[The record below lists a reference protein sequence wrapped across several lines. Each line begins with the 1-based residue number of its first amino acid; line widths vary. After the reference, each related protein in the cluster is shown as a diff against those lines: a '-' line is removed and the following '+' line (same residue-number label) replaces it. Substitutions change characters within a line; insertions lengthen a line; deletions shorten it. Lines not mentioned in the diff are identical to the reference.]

1 MKTKST
7 QNLTGIIIAALSATL
22 SAVGAGNTP
31 GGFTTEPDK
40 TMAAA
45 HESFVKK
52 DMNKAAE
59 QVHKAAA
66 TVKKESES
74 VAAGAKDGMRK
85 AGAELDELGDSVKNG
100 TVKSEAELKKTF
112 AKVDHQI
119 ADCWHKTAAE
129 SKKSGK
135 DSTADLAKAGTSL
148 ENSAKWSGNK
158 LKEGTQSSVD
168 AIKKAG
174 KATGQGIKTGA
185 EEVGKWFQ
193 NLGDGISDLGKKL

>member
-1 MKTKST
+1 MSMKSIARMNGLLLVALMARVST
-7 QNLTGIIIAALSATL
+7 VVAQAPGD
-22 SAVGAGNTP
+22 AG
-31 GGFTTEPDK
+31 GEPDRSM
-40 TMAAA
+40 TAA

-52 DMNKAAE
+52 DAKKASE
-59 QVHKAAA
+59 QIHKAAGY
-66 TVKKESES
+66 VKQESDKVTKSAKE
-74 VAAGAKDGMRK
+74 AMQK
-85 AGAELDELGDSVKNG
+85 AGDELDKLGDGVKNG

-112 AKVDHQI
+112 AKVDQQM

-135 DSTADLAKAGTSL
+135 DATADLARAGTSL
-148 ENSAKWSGNK
+148 ENAAKWSGNK

-174 KATGQGIKTGA
+174 KATGKGVKTGA

-193 NLGDGISDLGKKL
+193 HLGDGIADLGKRL